1 LDVYVRHIKSLETAF
16 TQMSEATGI
25 SSVEEVVTTF
35 IKSEEQKYSVAA
47 YINELTAEIDQI
59 EENNRNTKKAIERCK
74 EISSSGEKRVKEIM
88 ADLNGKYEKA
98 MKKKENRQMQAHD
111 LKETLMKL
119 VQPVKVTPT

>member
-1 LDVYVRHIKSLETAF
+1 
-16 TQMSEATGI
+16 MSEATGI

-74 EISSSGEKRVKEIM
+74 EITSSGEKRVKEIM

-98 MKKKENRQMQAHD
+98 VKKKENRQSQVED
-111 LKETLMKL
+111 LRETLMKL
-119 VQPVKVTPT
+119 LQPVKVAPT